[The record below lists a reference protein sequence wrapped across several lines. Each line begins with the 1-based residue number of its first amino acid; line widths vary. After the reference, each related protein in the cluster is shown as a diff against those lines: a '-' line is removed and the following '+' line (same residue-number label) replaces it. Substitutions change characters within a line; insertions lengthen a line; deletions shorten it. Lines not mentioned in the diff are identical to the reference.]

1 MSGKVF
7 NSTMFLDMGSK
18 LQSNPFQIKFLNDL
32 LHNVK
37 NESNLLTLEIDES
50 LIGRTYDSV
59 YNEFLE
65 DKNIPLLCLGVFTRQ
80 LNQPIEKYL
89 ISLMQLKEG
98 EKIDSMN
105 ERKIFINN

>member
-7 NSTMFLDMGSK
+7 NSTMFLDIGSK

-37 NESNLLTLEIDES
+37 NESNLLTLEVDEG
-50 LIGRTYDSV
+50 LAGRTYDSV
-59 YNEFLE
+59 YTEFLE

-80 LNQPIEKYL
+80 LNQPIETYL
-89 ISLMQLKEG
+89 KSLMQLKEG
-98 EKIDSMN
+98 DKIDN
-105 ERKIFINN
+105 IPERKIF